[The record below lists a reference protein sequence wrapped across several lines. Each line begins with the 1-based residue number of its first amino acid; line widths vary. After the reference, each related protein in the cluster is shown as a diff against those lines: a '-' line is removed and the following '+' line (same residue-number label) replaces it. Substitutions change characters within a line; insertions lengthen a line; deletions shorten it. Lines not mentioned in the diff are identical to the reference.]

1 MAVHSVNCSDS
12 LLAVRCFHM
21 SSAARRWQRR
31 ASTWG
36 ASSCTPTSR
45 HRDGPEY
52 DLMELYS
59 PAVDA
64 PVLALL
70 ASTTFTCDDV
80 VQGRAGECRC
90 IHT

>member
-1 MAVHSVNCSDS
+1 
-12 LLAVRCFHM
+12 
-21 SSAARRWQRR
+21 
-31 ASTWG
+31 
-36 ASSCTPTSR
+36 
-45 HRDGPEY
+45 
-52 DLMELYS
+52 MELYS